1 MTRKDLAQRLNV
13 DPKTLRNW
21 EKSKPELLKLIYLGL
36 ATEEHKQETEKYLE
50 KIREMAKEII

>member
-1 MTRKDLAQRLNV
+1 MTQKELAQRLNI

-36 ATEEHKQETEKYLE
+36 ATEEHIKETEEYL
-50 KIREMAKEII
+50 KKLKESTNKQ

>member
-1 MTRKDLAQRLNV
+1 MTQKELAQRLNI

-36 ATEEHKQETEKYLE
+36 ATEEHIKETEEYLKRIKKSQE
-50 KIREMAKEII
+50 K

>member
-1 MTRKDLAQRLNV
+1 MTQKELAQRLNI

-36 ATEEHKQETEKYLE
+36 ATEEHIKETEEYLKKME
-50 KIREMAKEII
+50 KLFIKS